1 MRYNVFAFA
10 FNPLWFFAFGNSL
23 RRVDALGRTFV
34 SGPFCMHFFQFTY
47 YVTYGKMINI
57 VQIMPKVIQYMK
69 RKKVI
74 ITIRLVSALLH
85 NFGNKNYN
93 RTNVRKL
100 YCKFPQFVI

>member
-47 YVTYGKMINI
+47 YVTYGKMIKYSTNYAKSDTI
-57 VQIMPKVIQYMK
+57 YE
-69 RKKVI
+69 KKE
-74 ITIRLVSALLH
+74 
-85 NFGNKNYN
+85 GDNYN
-93 RTNVRKL
+93 PVGI
-100 YCKFPQFVI
+100 CFAA